1 MPKSDWW
8 SVRLALPDGY
18 AGPMSGPNEPWI
30 SDRDIRLA
38 SFDGFD
44 SDSIDAGS
52 GLMMELRAP
61 DAPTAQARAHHI
73 AECLA
78 ASVDLPAV
86 EFPRVW
92 VAPLDDSEASSQRFL
107 DEARD
112 LLGDDKF
119 ELAVVAA
126 QIHLELQVKTLLRR
140 SVRDPPLSH
149 LDTLIKKRNVASLG
163 NEDSQIIVKTFLGVE
178 VKELPEWADF
188 RTHLDRRNAIVH
200 EGHAVSA
207 VDAEASLEVVR
218 RVWTRLLDG
227 SR

>member
-1 MPKSDWW
+1 MAENGWW
-8 SVRLALPDGY
+8 SVRLDLPEGY
-18 AGPMSGPNEPWI
+18 AGPMSGPNEPWV

-44 SDSIDAGS
+44 SESIDAGS

-61 DAPTAQARAHHI
+61 DAATAQARAHHI

-78 ASVDLPAV
+78 ASVGLPAV
-86 EFPRVW
+86 EFSRVW
-92 VAPLDDSEASSQRFL
+92 VAPLDDSEVSSQRFL
-107 DEARD
+107 GEARD
-112 LLGDDKF
+112 LLSEERF

-140 SVRDPPLSH
+140 SIRNSALRH
-149 LDTLIKKRNVASLG
+149 LGPLIKKRNIGSLG
-163 NEDSQIIVKTFLGVE
+163 NEESQIIVEAFLGVE
-178 VKELPEWADF
+178 VKQMPEWSDF
-188 RTHLDRRNAIVH
+188 RRHLDRRNAIVH
-200 EGHAVSA
+200 EGHAVSE
-207 VDAEASLEVVR
+207 VDAAASVEVVR